1 MERGKNLAIDLP
13 FLWWSFLWA
22 YPSIKCRAL
31 ESCLNDGHWWPPG
44 HRAFIKTLWRTT
56 NTPATVLMFRG
67 DPSANRVGSA
77 MEAVD
82 RVPWN
87 PCICMHLSV
96 GFDQDES
103 FRMCY
108 NVLTRSVG
116 YLVLIFFC
124 GCCFFFSLTSKSQH
138 LIVEES
144 WQLECMFGCVENPNN
159 TDPFSPEVA
168 YVGSHVYDA
177 VHIWRIQIVRVYITY
192 YIGYAACKCDMLYTW
207 TLESSIAATKQS
219 SRTSSDID
227 SYISIDRRRINTVV
241 GSSPP
246 LKHPTGP
253 CTGCECRSW

>member
-31 ESCLNDGHWWPPG
+31 ESCLNDSHWWPPG

-159 TDPFSPEVA
+159 T
-168 YVGSHVYDA
+168 
-177 VHIWRIQIVRVYITY
+177 VHTLSRQKLHMSGVT
-192 YIGYAACKCDMLYTW
+192 CMMLYTSG
-207 TLESSIAATKQS
+207 EFK
-219 SRTSSDID
+219 
-227 SYISIDRRRINTVV
+227 
-241 GSSPP
+241 
-246 LKHPTGP
+246 
-253 CTGCECRSW
+253 

>member
-82 RVPWN
+82 RVPCN

-138 LIVEES
+138 LIGVMTVGMYVWLCREPKQYGPFLARSCICRES
-144 WQLECMFGCVENPNN
+144 RVWCCTHLENSN
-159 TDPFSPEVA
+159 SQ
-168 YVGSHVYDA
+168 SVYNILHWVCSMQMWYAIYMNIRSIDCSNKA
-177 VHIWRIQIVRVYITY
+177 IITY
-192 YIGYAACKCDMLYTW
+192 KFRYRFIH
-207 TLESSIAATKQS
+207 
-219 SRTSSDID
+219 
-227 SYISIDRRRINTVV
+227 IN
-241 GSSPP
+241 
-246 LKHPTGP
+246 
-253 CTGCECRSW
+253 RSTY